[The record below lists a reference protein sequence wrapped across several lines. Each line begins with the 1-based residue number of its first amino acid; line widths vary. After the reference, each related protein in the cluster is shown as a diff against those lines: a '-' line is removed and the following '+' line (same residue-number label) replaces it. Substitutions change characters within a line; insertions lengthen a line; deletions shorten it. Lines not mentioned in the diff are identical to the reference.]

1 MWRGWGRGE
10 GQGCGGAGEEVKDRG
25 VEGVSQCRKWMAACM

>member
-25 VEGVSQCRKWMAACM
+25 VEGLEKR